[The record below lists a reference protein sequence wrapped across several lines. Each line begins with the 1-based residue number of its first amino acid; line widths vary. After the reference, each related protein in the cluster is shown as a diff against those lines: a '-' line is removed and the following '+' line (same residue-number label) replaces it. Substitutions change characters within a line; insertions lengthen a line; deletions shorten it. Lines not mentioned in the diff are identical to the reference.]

1 MLWNEEEVRVVRKM
15 ADRLWRSDEE
25 VLLPGRE
32 VGVSDEREAAVR
44 AAADERE
51 AAVRAAAEAVLG
63 REDAGYS
70 RITGRQMGA
79 LMHYLVDML
88 EP

>member
-44 AAADERE
+44 AAA
-51 AAVRAAAEAVLG
+51 EAVLG